1 MSSGGGPLPLGMGGP
16 PRGGSGRGGGSNS
29 FRSRGRGDFGR
40 DNRGSN
46 NFRGRGGMDRG
57 RGGSRYEDLFQ
68 INLSFNYIY
77 LSLKF
82 Q

>member
-16 PRGGSGRGGGSNS
+16 PRGGSGRGGGNNS

-57 RGGSRYEDLFQ
+57 RGGSRYGDFAS
-68 INLSFNYIY
+68 N
-77 LSLKF
+77 
-82 Q
+82 

>member
-16 PRGGSGRGGGSNS
+16 PRGGGGRGGGNNS

-40 DNRGSN
+40 GDNRANN

-57 RGGSRYEDLFQ
+57 RGGSRYCETCLKL
-68 INLSFNYIY
+68 IYILIKY
-77 LSLKF
+77 IF
-82 Q
+82 H